1 MIDSIVES
9 IPNVIASLY
18 ENIYIINKANDE
30 FYNIK
35 YNGEEIRVSQK
46 LPYEENINKFVSEFK
61 ENILNDIELDSF
73 KKILITN
80 DNKEKIVSLVTKDN
94 YKLIFVIDNTV
105 AIDTNDL
112 KTIIIADDSPIITKF
127 FTKIFRND
135 FNVIVAED
143 GDQVIKLLEDP
154 ANNKVI
160 GLFLDLQMPNKN
172 GYEVLDYMQANNL
185 FEKIPVSI
193 ISGEDSTE
201 GIEKATAYSGVVDML
216 QKPFGADAARA
227 IVDKTIRF
235 SPNYK

>member
-18 ENIYIINKANDE
+18 ENIYIINKANNE

-35 YNGEEIRVSQK
+35 YNGEEIRVSSK
-46 LPYEENINKFVSEFK
+46 LPYEENVTKFVSEFK
-61 ENILNDIELDSF
+61 EDILADLENDSF
-73 KKILITN
+73 KKILITK
-80 DNKEKIVSLVTKDN
+80 DNKEKIVSLVTKDS

-105 AIDTNDL
+105 SLDTSEL

-135 FNVIVAED
+135 FNVVVAED
-143 GDQVIKLLEDP
+143 GEQVIKMLE
-154 ANNKVI
+154 AGVNNLV

-172 GYEVLDYMQANNL
+172 GYEVLDYMQEHNL

-193 ISGEDSTE
+193 ISGEDSSD

>member
-18 ENIYIINKANDE
+18 ENIYIINKANNE

-35 YNGEEIRVSQK
+35 YNGEEIRVSSK
-46 LPYEENINKFVSEFK
+46 LPYEENVTKFVSEFK
-61 ENILNDIELDSF
+61 EDILADLDSDSF
-73 KKILITN
+73 KKILITK

-105 AIDTNDL
+105 ALDTSEL

-135 FNVIVAED
+135 FNVVVAED
-143 GDQVIKLLEDP
+143 GDQVIKLLEGGT
-154 ANNKVI
+154 NNLV

-172 GYEVLDYMQANNL
+172 GYEVLDYMQEHNL

-193 ISGEDSTE
+193 ISGEDSSD